1 MSEVLLYSARACP
14 FAHRTRLVLTHK
26 ELDFE
31 LTEIDLR
38 NKPAWY
44 GEVSLYGK
52 VPALQHRGQ
61 RIVESAII
69 NEYVEEVWPQ
79 PPLLPAGAGE
89 RARARILIDYANTR
103 FVPAFGALLR
113 ARDPEGEAQAKKE
126 LLEALAFLERNALPE
141 GAPGPF
147 FGGSAPGLVDFA
159 FYPWFE
165 RWPALDHYRNV
176 PIPAELRRLD
186 AWVEATSAL
195 PAARK
200 TANVPEFFVER
211 YARFAGAP
219 QAAAS

>member
-1 MSEVLLYSARACP
+1 
-14 FAHRTRLVLTHK
+14 LTHK
-26 ELDFE
+26 QVDFE
-31 LTEIDLR
+31 LVEIDLR

-52 VPALQHRGQ
+52 VPALEHRGQ

-69 NEYVEEVWPQ
+69 NEYVEEVVPE
-79 PPLLPAGAGE
+79 PALLPTGAGE

-113 ARDPEGEAQAKKE
+113 AREPEEQAKAKKDLFE
-126 LLEALAFLERNALPE
+126 SLAFLERNALPE
-141 GAPGPF
+141 GAPSPF
-147 FGGSAPGLVDFA
+147 FGGRAPGLVDFA

-176 PIPAELRRLD
+176 PIPAEHHRLK
-186 AWVEATSAL
+186 AWVEAASAL

-200 TANVPEFFVER
+200 TANAPEFYVER
-211 YARFAGAP
+211 YARQAGAP
-219 QAAAS
+219 QAAS